1 MQNVFVKLNNINHK
15 TYAILHKWYMD
26 FSECNFIL
34 SFTLKTE
41 FVYKNCQS
49 LVWLMLAIMIY
60 AAIKTS
66 AYSIIN
72 YGHFRKSSLSPHR
85 VKRRK
90 TDESSEGQETT
101 NESPK
106 GHSTPITRRSTPRFD
121 IKMHG
126 KGQNLDEE
134 NGRFCSKIRV
144 TTWKLFNR

>member
-15 TYAILHKWYMD
+15 TYSILHKWYMD

-49 LVWLMLAIMIY
+49 LVWQMLAIMIY

-106 GHSTPITRRSTPRFD
+106 GHSTPITRRITPRFD
-121 IKMHG
+121 IKNAW
-126 KGQNLDEE
+126 KRAKFWRRKRKVLFQNKSDDME
-134 NGRFCSKIRV
+134 II
-144 TTWKLFNR
+144 